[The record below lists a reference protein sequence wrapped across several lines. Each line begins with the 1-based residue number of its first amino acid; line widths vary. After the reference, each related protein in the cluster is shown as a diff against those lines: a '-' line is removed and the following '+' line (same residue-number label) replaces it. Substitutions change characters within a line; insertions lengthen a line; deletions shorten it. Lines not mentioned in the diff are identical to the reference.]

1 LLCFQDVGENG
12 KNHLFLPFIA
22 MRKETIAIRNQ
33 AARTDFQEH
42 SVPLYMTSSYVFDD
56 AEQMRR
62 RFSDEEEGNIYSR
75 YSNPNVTEFIEKMAL
90 LEGAES
96 GWATA
101 SGMAAVF
108 STFGALL
115 KAGDHIVSSRSV
127 FGSTHKLLTE
137 ILPKWGI
144 TCTYVDA
151 NDYEGYEAAIQE
163 NTRLLYLETPS
174 NPGLDIID
182 LEKVSGIIGDRN
194 IYFVVDNC
202 FATPYGQQPLKFG
215 ADISIHSATK
225 YIDGQGRS
233 LGGVILA
240 NENIIAQ
247 IEGFARHTGPC
258 ISPFNAWLLSK
269 SLETLAVRFERHSNS
284 AFEIAKRLEG
294 HPQVAWVRYPFLASH
309 PNFDLAR
316 KQMDFGGGIVTFELK
331 GGLVAGKSFLDAL
344 NLFSLT
350 ANLGDTRSIATHPA
364 STTHSKLSV
373 ADRELVGIS
382 DGLIRLSIG
391 LEHVEDIWE
400 DLSHA
405 LGK

>member
-1 LLCFQDVGENG
+1 
-12 KNHLFLPFIA
+12 

-144 TCTYVDA
+144 MCTYVDA
-151 NDYEGYEAAIQE
+151 NDYAGYEVAIQD

-182 LEKVSGIIGDRN
+182 LEKVSGIIGDRD

-240 NENIIAQ
+240 SEPIIAQ
-247 IEGFARHTGPC
+247 FEGFARHTGPC

-284 AFEIAKRLEG
+284 AWEIAKRLEN
-294 HPQVAWVRYPFLASH
+294 HPQVDWVRYPFLASH
-309 PNFDLAR
+309 PNFELAQ
-316 KQMDFGGGIVTFELK
+316 KQMDMGGGIVTFELK
-331 GGLVAGKSFLDAL
+331 GGLAAGKGFLDAL

-364 STTHSKLSV
+364 STTHSKLSS

-400 DLSHA
+400 DLEIA
-405 LGK
+405 LKEY